1 MILNDTRNHNRI
13 STIYTHNYSCH
24 DNTQQCSNHVTYNT
38 WSRDWPSIVASPQTF
53 LSKSRGGEIIVP
65 ELTQLLQWVQT
76 YTSVTDMLNSHT
88 QSSDVLIGSFSL
100 SSTEHPWVCWALSV
114 DYVCSN
120 TAMLFF
126 FLVFLHCMHCCVI
139 YNRGL
144 QQYNILELES
154 HRHLN
159 RWAWI
164 ALPVQLTGHSKLH
177 LKALI
182 LKSKQ

>member
-114 DYVCSN
+114 DYSMCAAILQCCFFFWCFCIACTAVWSTTEVYSN
-120 TAMLFF
+120 TIFWSWIVTVTLTDEHE
-126 FLVFLHCMHCCVI
+126 LLYL
-139 YNRGL
+139 YNSL
-144 QQYNILELES
+144 D
-154 HRHLN
+154 
-159 RWAWI
+159 I
-164 ALPVQLTGHSKLH
+164 ANY
-177 LKALI
+177 I
-182 LKSKQ
+182 